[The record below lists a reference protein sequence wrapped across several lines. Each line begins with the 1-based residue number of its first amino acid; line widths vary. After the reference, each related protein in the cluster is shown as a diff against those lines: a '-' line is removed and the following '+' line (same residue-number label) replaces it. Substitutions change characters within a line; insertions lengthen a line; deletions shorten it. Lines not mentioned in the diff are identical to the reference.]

1 MATIS
6 YNTRPFSYNP
16 TQATITGTINVGTIC
31 IGVLDLDYSSKPGGL
46 TWWMGP
52 NEASSYIVCK
62 DVPAQNFPTPL
73 GNIGNVQFWR
83 SSNTDEAFKD
93 MVATISGISQV
104 SATAASDWLSLNG
117 YWTNRESSAFDTD
130 AQAFITAA
138 AISDPTQQTAIND
151 LVIGLKADS
160 LWTNLFAIYP
170 FVGGTASTHKYNLKD
185 PRDLNVA
192 YRLVFNGGMTHSS
205 NGILFNGTNG
215 WADTSASNT
224 TYSFGVYTRNSTDNG
239 GEYMG
244 SQYAV
249 NFYPED
255 PESSDT
261 YLSGYRLYYSIYEIS
276 DVYGIQATTNTIRTG
291 LSSVVYD
298 AGRQKF
304 YKNGILKANNQSYSA
319 GYVPGSPQIT
329 LGIGGTNPSSIGA
342 PGNSFSNQQIS
353 FSFIG
358 SVTLTNTDN
367 TNLYTRVQA
376 FQTTLSRNI

>member
-1 MATIS
+1 MGSRLFGYNSGATVSGASQSGNLAVSNDSRGGGSVKWWNGPDEDLGYVIGYTDTTGLRKANGALIVGNAVGFMRTLTKTDAEFLLLANS
-6 YNTRPFSYNP
+6 LTSQGFMTASAAVNWLNT
-16 TQATITGTINVGTIC
+16 
-31 IGVLDLDYSSKPGGL
+31 
-46 TWWMGP
+46 
-52 NEASSYIVCK
+52 
-62 DVPAQNFPTPL
+62 
-73 GNIGNVQFWR
+73 
-83 SSNTDEAFKD
+83 
-93 MVATISGISQV
+93 
-104 SATAASDWLSLNG
+104 NG
-117 YWTNRESSAFDTD
+117 YYTSYSESVDTD

-138 AISDPTQQTAIND
+138 GITDPTQQTAINT
-151 LVIGLKADS
+151 LVVGLKADS

-215 WADTSASNT
+215 WADTSASDT

-239 GEYMG
+239 GDYMG
-244 SQYAV
+244 SQYV
-249 NFYPED
+249 VD
-255 PESSDT
+255 DDESET
-261 YLSGYRLYYSIYEIS
+261 YVSGYHVNYSIYEIS
-276 DVYGIQATTNTIRTG
+276 DYYGIMSTTNTIRTG

-304 YKNGILKANNQSYSA
+304 YKNGELKANNVSYNV

-329 LGIGGTNPSSIGA
+329 LGIGGTNPNGSGQ
-342 PGNSFSNQQIS
+342 PPNSFSNQQIA

-367 TNLYTRVQA
+367 TNLYIRVQD
-376 FQTTLSRNI
+376 FQTTLGRNV